1 MAIIQEVQN
10 GKIVEDTSESS
21 SKKNG
26 SKKNVGNTMGQEQ
39 FLQLLVAQMQY
50 QDPLEPTSNTEWVAQ
65 MTTFSMVESLNSMQ
79 QAFTK
84 QSANDLVGK
93 YVFINDG
100 DNGFVRG
107 KVDYVTIQDGKTKI
121 SVGDKLY
128 DIDKLDTVSDQ
139 EYYEGAVLAKEL
151 HEMIQLLP
159 DENNVTI
166 QDAGL
171 VKSAR
176 EAYEKL
182 TETQKHFVEK
192 ADLDKLTA
200 LENRIDAFKATEFT
214 NTVNNLPATGQIE
227 EADAETL
234 AKYSE
239 QFEKAKELYEGLS
252 DKQRK
257 NVAEEIIKQ
266 YQAVEEAMK
275 KASDKIKPDGE
286 ADDIADILN
295 KILAELKGQGSSGS
309 NNNDTN
315 NDTDSNTDNS
325 TDAAGN

>member
-1 MAIIQEVQN
+1 
-10 GKIVEDTSESS
+10 
-21 SKKNG
+21 
-26 SKKNVGNTMGQEQ
+26 
-39 FLQLLVAQMQY
+39 
-50 QDPLEPTSNTEWVAQ
+50 
-65 MTTFSMVESLNSMQ
+65 MQ

-275 KASDKIKPDGE
+275 KASDKIKPEGE